1 MRRYLTQRLLLM
13 IPVLLGVTVLVFLI
27 FYLTPG
33 DPARVVLGEMGQGA
47 SPKALEELRR
57 QLGLDRPWYVQY
69 GEFITKAVQGDLGRS
84 FRGDRPVLPEILD
97 RFPITLKLTFAS
109 LGLAAALGIPMGV
122 VAAVKRRTWVDY
134 LVMLVALLGV
144 SLPTFWFGIML
155 MQLFALKWRMLPPS
169 GTGTWQ
175 HMILPA
181 VTVALSS
188 VAFIARMTR
197 AALLDQ
203 LREDYVRTA
212 RSKGQQE
219 RRVVMVHALR
229 NAFIPVLT
237 TLGLQFGGLLGG
249 AVVVESVFSLPGIGR
264 LTVDAI
270 KGRDLPVIQGS
281 ILFVALVFSL
291 VNLLVD
297 LGYATLDPRIR
308 YD

>member
-1 MRRYLTQRLLLM
+1 MLRYAARRLLLLV
-13 IPVLLGVTVLVFLI
+13 PVLLGVTLLVFAI

-33 DPARVVLGEMGQGA
+33 DPARVVLGDQGQGA
-47 SPKALEELRR
+47 TPEALEALRH

-69 GEFITKAVQGDLGRS
+69 GDFVARAVQGDLGRS
-84 FRGDRPVLPEILD
+84 FRGDRPVATEVLT
-97 RFPITLKLTFAS
+97 RFPATLQLTVVS
-109 LGLAAALGIPMGV
+109 LGLAALLGIPMGV
-122 VAAVKRRTWVDY
+122 LAAVKRNTWVDY
-134 LVMLVALLGV
+134 LVMLAALLGV

-155 MQLFALKWRMLPPS
+155 MQLFALKWKALPPS

-175 HMILPA
+175 HMVLPA

-197 AALLDQ
+197 SALLDQ

-212 RSKGQQE
+212 RSKGLQE
-219 RRVVMVHALR
+219 RVVIFGHALR

-237 TLGLQFGGLLGG
+237 TLGLQFGSLLGG
-249 AVVVESVFSLPGIGR
+249 AVVVESIFSLPGLGR

-270 KGRDLPVIQGS
+270 KGRDLPMIQGAV
-281 ILFVALVFSL
+281 LWVALIFSL
-291 VNLLVD
+291 VNLAVD
-297 LGYATLDPRIR
+297 MGYAALDPRIR

>member
-1 MRRYLTQRLLLM
+1 MLRYATKRLLLL
-13 IPVLLGVTVLVFLI
+13 IPVLLGVTLLVFAI

-33 DPARVVLGEMGQGA
+33 DPAKVLLGEMGQGA
-47 SPKALEELRR
+47 SPEAVEQLRQ

-69 GEFITKAVQGDLGRS
+69 GEFVSKAAQGDFGRS
-84 FRGDRPVLPEILD
+84 FRGDRPVLPEVLG
-97 RFPITLKLTFAS
+97 RFPITFRLTLIS
-109 LGLAAALGIPMGV
+109 LALAAVLGIPLGV
-122 VAAVKRRTWVDY
+122 VAAVRRHTWVDY
-134 LVMLVALLGV
+134 LVMLIALLGV

-155 MQLFALKWRMLPPS
+155 MQLFALTWPVLPPS

-175 HMILPA
+175 HMILPSL
-181 VTVALSS
+181 TVALGSI
-188 VAFIARMTR
+188 AFIARMTR
-197 AALLDQ
+197 SSLLDQ

-212 RSKGQQE
+212 RAKGLQE
-219 RRVVMVHALR
+219 RIVVFGHALR

-270 KGRDLPVIQGS
+270 KGRDLPMIQGA
-281 ILFVALVFSL
+281 ILWVALVFSL

-297 LGYATLDPRIR
+297 LGYAALDPRIR
-308 YD
+308 YE